1 MTILISRTE
10 LARNTRKVIE
20 ALGSNT
26 IITEAVRQEL
36 SVGEARGSVP
46 RCDWSWMPITVLTE
60 LEQTLAGQLG
70 AYADLGEATCLA
82 VAINRAG
89 TLVTDERGARRQAR
103 ERHVRLSG
111 SAGILKLLVDGDH
124 LPVRQVEEYLAAL
137 IAEGYRSPIRRFS
150 ELRD

>member
-26 IITEAVRQEL
+26 IMTEAVRQEL

-70 AYADLGEATCLA
+70 AYVDLGEATCLA

>member
-26 IITEAVRQEL
+26 IMTEAVRQEL

-70 AYADLGEATCLA
+70 AYVDLGEATCLA

-111 SAGILKLLVDGDH
+111 PAGILKLLVDGDH

>member
-89 TLVTDERGARRQAR
+89 TLVTDERGARRQSR